1 MVGWTKFSKTFS
13 DGNGLFA
20 VSAGKVPVYIRLSTY
35 LLGKADRGA
44 QTEATCS
51 LIVPRKK

>member
-20 VSAGKVPVYIRLSTY
+20 VSVGKVPVYIRLSTY